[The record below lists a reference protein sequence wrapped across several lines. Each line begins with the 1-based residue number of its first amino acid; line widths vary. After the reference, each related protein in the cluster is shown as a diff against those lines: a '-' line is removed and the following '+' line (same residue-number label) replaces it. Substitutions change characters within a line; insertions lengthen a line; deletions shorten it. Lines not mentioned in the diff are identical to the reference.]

1 MEIKVKLEVHCYR
14 QNKLIDEIFD
24 SSSIN
29 FIGSVA
35 AEKIK
40 KNRNKEFIFYYTPET
55 TLKDFKEEVV
65 SELFDSENCSCE
77 MFVRIVGKNDWLF
90 FIEDPNK
97 PFERIIS
104 DEQIPIINNR
114 IIVKIFV
121 SFNAAEYDRDN
132 RLRYY
137 MNSNENCGHNEPHVH
152 VEVLGENCEAS
163 IQILHPEKVKGEI
176 PNKYLKQAKQ
186 RIETETKK
194 FLEFWNSNTNGIKV
208 DINQALGITEC

>member
-77 MFVRIVGKNDWLF
+77 MFIRIVGKNDWLF

-121 SFNAAEYDRDN
+121 SFNAAE
-132 RLRYY
+132 
-137 MNSNENCGHNEPHVH
+137 
-152 VEVLGENCEAS
+152 
-163 IQILHPEKVKGEI
+163 
-176 PNKYLKQAKQ
+176 
-186 RIETETKK
+186 
-194 FLEFWNSNTNGIKV
+194 
-208 DINQALGITEC
+208 